1 MARKKQDMRK
11 REESKI
17 DQAKHKANVGHS
29 EKKNSVIGELQKN
42 PLMASIVGATLMGGQ
57 DAKPFKRDNIP
68 KNHSSLS

>member
-1 MARKKQDMRK
+1 MRK

-17 DQAKHKANVGHS
+17 DQAKHKANFGHT
-29 EKKNSVIGELQKN
+29 EKKNSVIGDLQKN
-42 PLMASIVGATLMGGQ
+42 PLMASIVGATLMGQ

>member
-1 MARKKQDMRK
+1 MRK

-42 PLMASIVGATLMGGQ
+42 PLMASIVGATLMGQ
-57 DAKPFKRDNIP
+57 DSVLVSFWGKKGEKIWLGRDLNP
-68 KNHSSLS
+68 